1 MSIDSSTQ
9 ILIAFMTGVLG
20 PILLQYV
27 KVFLE
32 RRKEKKDPLLA
43 DIEYD
48 AIVVEHIETL
58 KDELKLDRVWINQFH
73 NGGHFNYSGRS
84 MNKFTMFYEVVAPGV
99 STTMSQFQ
107 NVPTSLFAKSLT
119 EIMKNGE
126 LQVES
131 FKDESKYTF
140 GLRDTAET
148 TGCQSLYVL
157 GLKDPISKK
166 YLGLIGVEHVK
177 EIHKFTSQEKARI
190 KEIGVFLAG
199 VLTQQQ
205 RPERR

>member
-32 RRKEKKDPLLA
+32 RKKEKKDPLMT

-48 AIVVEHIETL
+48 AIVVEQIESL
-58 KDELKLDRVWINQFH
+58 KDELNLDRVWINQFH
-73 NGGHFNYSGRS
+73 NGGYLSYSGRS
-84 MNKFTMFYEVVAPGV
+84 MNKFSMFYEVVAPGV

-119 EIMKNGE
+119 EVMKSGE
-126 LQVES
+126 LHIEN

-157 GLKDPISKK
+157 GLKDPTSSK
-166 YLGLIGVEHVK
+166 YLGLMGVEHVK